1 MVHMSGI
8 FQSPNLWYIYQE
20 YFFLHQ
26 SKYVRNVIRKKI
38 CQENLKGKA
47 CISSDSVANISGIF
61 TNENFLPKKFSI
73 FGEINISGIV

>member
-1 MVHMSGI
+1 MSRI